1 MALVSLPIR
10 GAWIEIPT
18 TCATLAAR
26 SRRSPS
32 GERGL
37 KSRPRWGIRGLRGSL
52 PIRGAWIEIATGRD
66 ARGGTC
72 RSPSGE
78 RGLKCFDRIQ
88 QVEFGGRSPSG
99 ERGLK
104 LRFEFG
110 VGHLVG
116 RSPSGERGLKLR
128 MCMRW
133 SFRLLSLPIRGAWIE
148 IRSCTGDVS
157 VSGGRSPS
165 GERGLKFEP
174 AVGRI
179 VVVGQV
185 APHPGSVD

>member
-52 PIRGAWIEIATGRD
+52 PIRGAWIEMLRSHPTGRIRRSLPI
-66 ARGGTC
+66 RGAWIEITIRVRG
-72 RSPSGE
+72 RPS
-78 RGLKCFDRIQ
+78 RR
-88 QVEFGGRSPSG
+88 
-99 ERGLK
+99 
-104 LRFEFG
+104 
-110 VGHLVG
+110 
-116 RSPSGERGLKLR
+116 
-128 MCMRW
+128 
-133 SFRLLSLPIRGAWIE
+133 SLPIRGAWIE